1 MKRLGDRS
9 SSIVQQSESSLRLLL
24 IVYVTI
30 RSITGLE
37 CELYVL
43 VLTNV
48 INLTYHM
55 LFS

>member
-9 SSIVQQSESSLRLLL
+9 SSIVQQSESSLRLLF
-24 IVYVTI
+24 IVYVNI

-37 CELYVL
+37 CKLHVL

>member
-9 SSIVQQSESSLRLLL
+9 SSIVQQSESSLRLLF
-24 IVYVTI
+24 IVYVNI